1 MFFAQRSS
9 VMPKPDQALRGRE
22 ERIPVPAKHFVNG
35 NPMEGPFPGMEMA
48 LFGMGCFW
56 GAEKAFW
63 KKAGVHATA
72 VGYAAGYTK
81 NASYE
86 EVCTGKTGH
95 NEVVRVVFDPKVV
108 SYEELLRLFWESHNP
123 TQGMQQGN
131 DSGTQYRSGIYA
143 FSDAQK
149 KAAEASRDAYQA
161 RLTEKG
167 FGAITTEILPAPEF
181 YFAEAYHQQYLAK
194 NPDGYCGLGGTG
206 VTCPVGVASS

>member
-72 VGYAAGYTK
+72 VG
-81 NASYE
+81 
-86 EVCTGKTGH
+86 
-95 NEVVRVVFDPKVV
+95 
-108 SYEELLRLFWESHNP
+108 
-123 TQGMQQGN
+123 
-131 DSGTQYRSGIYA
+131 
-143 FSDAQK
+143 
-149 KAAEASRDAYQA
+149 
-161 RLTEKG
+161 
-167 FGAITTEILPAPEF
+167 
-181 YFAEAYHQQYLAK
+181 
-194 NPDGYCGLGGTG
+194 
-206 VTCPVGVASS
+206 